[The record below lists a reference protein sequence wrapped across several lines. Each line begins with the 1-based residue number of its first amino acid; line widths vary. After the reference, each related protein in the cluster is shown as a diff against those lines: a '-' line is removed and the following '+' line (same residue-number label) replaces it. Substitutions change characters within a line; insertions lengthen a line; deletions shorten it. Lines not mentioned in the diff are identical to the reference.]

1 MMKQLI
7 LRSNKNTIR
16 KSLYHRPS
24 TAPQDLQ
31 CGEVCEFP
39 NYEKVEH

>member
-16 KSLYHRPS
+16 KSLFHRPS

-31 CGEVCEFP
+31 CGKICEFP
-39 NYEKVEH
+39 NSEKVEH